1 MTRSRQGG
9 GPAPPEKVAMWILTA
24 LSAALFFGICT
35 VFFKVNAARANSL
48 NTFLCGLYLGGAA
61 GFAIIARE
69 TGPWPLDF
77 SYMTAAM
84 VVAIGSAGGNW
95 LFSRAL
101 DVGPVSLTS
110 PLINLN
116 AVYVVLLS
124 VVCYGESLG
133 PTEAVCISLLFA
145 SICILPIDPDEKRTI
160 QNRRWYGLVL
170 LAGAVFALRNGGL
183 KVTAELGLQNTVV
196 LLYAYVGSFCWF
208 GVGAVRQKKRQRT
221 GPSLGLGLVAGLFSF
236 GGLQAYAH
244 ALQQGPA
251 SIVAPIFATYSLV
264 AGLLS
269 ILLLKERPSRLQW
282 AALMLFVSA
291 LVTLKAA

>member
-1 MTRSRQGG
+1 
-9 GPAPPEKVAMWILTA
+9 MWIVTA
-24 LSAALFFGICT
+24 LSAAFFFGICT
-35 VFFKVNAARANSL
+35 VFFKVNAARGNAIHP
-48 NTFLCGLYLGGAA
+48 FLCGLYLSGAA
-61 GFAIIARE
+61 GFAIIARD

-77 SYMTAAM
+77 RYMTAAM
-84 VVAIGSAGGNW
+84 VVAIGSAGGNR

-124 VVCYGESLG
+124 VLFYGESLG
-133 PTEAVCISLLFA
+133 RTEAVCIFLLFA
-145 SICILPIDPDEKRTI
+145 SICILPIDPNEKLTI
-160 QNRRWYGLVL
+160 KDRRWYGLVL
-170 LAGAVFALRNGGL
+170 LAGGVFALRNGGL

-208 GVGAVRQKKRQRT
+208 GVRAFCTTRRQRP

-269 ILLLKERPSRLQW
+269 IVYLKERPSRLQW
-282 AALMLFVSA
+282 GALTLFVSA
-291 LVTLKAA
+291 LVILKAA